1 MEGFNDH
8 NGQWHA
14 DDLPLAALAALAG
27 TPAYIY
33 SARRIRA
40 NIAALRRAFVTAL
53 PSDRQPLIA
62 YACKANSH
70 QAVLTLCRAMGCGA
84 DVVSGGELTRT
95 LAAGIKGGHIVFS
108 GVGKTDAE
116 IDAAIDAGIRQVNVE
131 SDAELAHIAARAAA
145 AGRRVDVALRLNPNV
160 DAGTHAKI
168 TTGREDNKFGMPA
181 PRVEQL
187 FDAYKSHPHVNVR
200 GLSLHIGSQ
209 LTSLEPYRAAFTR
222 LADFTRHLHAAGH
235 AVDTLDLG
243 GGLGIV
249 YENESAPCLDTYAG
263 IIRDTILPLE
273 TALIVEPGRM
283 IVGDAGVLLSRVVY
297 VKETDA
303 RRYMILDAGM
313 NDLVRPAMYD
323 AWHAIHPVES
333 DARAEL
339 LPYDIVGPVCE
350 TGDTFARGRIV
361 PRVQSGDLVA
371 IMTAG
376 AYGAAMSSHYN
387 SRPAPA
393 EIMVDGTQAAVI
405 RPRATIQ
412 AIMEQDSVPAWA
424 AQSEQDG

>member
-1 MEGFNDH
+1 M
-8 NGQWHA
+8 
-14 DDLPLAALAALAG
+14 
-27 TPAYIY
+27 
-33 SARRIRA
+33 
-40 NIAALRRAFVTAL
+40 
-53 PSDRQPLIA
+53 
-62 YACKANSH
+62 K
-70 QAVLTLCRAMGCGA
+70 
-84 DVVSGGELTRT
+84 
-95 LAAGIKGGHIVFS
+95 
-108 GVGKTDAE
+108 
-116 IDAAIDAGIRQVNVE
+116 
-131 SDAELAHIAARAAA
+131 
-145 AGRRVDVALRLNPNV
+145 
-160 DAGTHAKI
+160 
-168 TTGREDNKFGMPA
+168 A
-181 PRVEQL
+181 PRAL
-187 FDAYKSHPHVNVR
+187 
-200 GLSLHIGSQ
+200 
-209 LTSLEPYRAAFTR
+209 
-222 LADFTRHLHAAGH
+222 
-235 AVDTLDLG
+235 
-243 GGLGIV
+243 
-249 YENESAPCLDTYAG
+249 